1 MSAPSARRIRVIWNP
16 RAGAKAGLTTNTT
29 GVEQVRELMARH
41 RLGDELV
48 ETGSDD
54 DAVAQ
59 ARDAVQARYDLV
71 VAAGGDGTVGTVA
84 RQLLD
89 TDVAL
94 GLLPIG
100 SVMNIAR
107 SLGIPR
113 DLEVAAEI
121 VAAGHT
127 QPIDVGEANGT
138 IFFEVASVGLSA
150 ALFAEANRVDQG
162 EYHGVLGAIRILLQ
176 FRPRRMRIH
185 LDDGPVATR
194 ALMVAV
200 ANGPY
205 TGFGFTVAPGA
216 RLDDGMFD
224 IAVFSRFSRVEL
236 VRHLGSIAAGRRQ
249 YHPKVSTYR
258 SREVTIESRH
268 PLPARADANDLGTTP
283 IRCVVRR
290 AALRVVVPPVGVG
303 QGNPVG
309 RPAVYA
315 GSGEH
320 FELERGEQ

>member
-1 MSAPSARRIRVIWNP
+1 MSAAPARRIRVIWNP
-16 RAGAKAGLTTNTT
+16 RAGAKAGLPTNTT
-29 GVEQVRELMARH
+29 NVEQVRELMARH
-41 RLGDELV
+41 HLGDELV
-48 ETGSDD
+48 ETGSDE
-54 DAVAQ
+54 DAVGQ
-59 ARDAVQARYDLV
+59 ARDAVQARYDAV

-113 DLEVAAEI
+113 ELEGAAEI
-121 VAAGHT
+121 VAAGHR
-127 QPIDVGEANGT
+127 QAIDVGEANGT
-138 IFFEVASVGLSA
+138 VFFEVASVGLSA

-162 EYHGVLGAIRILLQ
+162 AYHGFLGAIRVLVQ
-176 FRPRRMRIH
+176 FRPRRMRVH
-185 LDDGPVATR
+185 LDEGPVATR

-205 TGFGFTVAPGA
+205 TGFGFTVAPDA

-224 IAVFSRFSRVEL
+224 VAVFSRFSRYEL
-236 VRHLGSIAAGRRQ
+236 LRHLGSIAAGRRQ

-258 SREVTIESRH
+258 SEQVTIESVH

-283 IRCVVRR
+283 MRCVVRR
-290 AALRVVVPPVGVG
+290 GALTVLVPAPVAGM
-303 QGNPVG
+303 G
-309 RPAVYA
+309 RDGSREPRGYA
-315 GSGEH
+315 GTE
-320 FELERGEQ
+320 

>member
-1 MSAPSARRIRVIWNP
+1 MHALV
-16 RAGAKAGLTTNTT
+16 
-29 GVEQVRELMARH
+29 ARH
-41 RLGDELV
+41 GLGDELV

-59 ARDAVQARYDLV
+59 TRDAVEARYDVV

-84 RQLLD
+84 RQLLG

-113 DLEVAAEI
+113 DVESAAEI
-121 VAAGHT
+121 VARGHT
-127 QPIDVGEANGT
+127 QAIDVGEANGT

-162 EYHGVLGAIRILLQ
+162 EYHGLVGAIRVFLQ
-176 FRPRRMRIH
+176 FRPRRMRIE
-185 LDDGPVATR
+185 LDEGPVATR

-216 RLDDGMFD
+216 QLDDGMFD
-224 IAVFSRFSRVEL
+224 IAVFSRFSRYEL
-236 VRHLGSIAAGRRQ
+236 LRHLGSIAAGRRQ

-258 SREVTIESRH
+258 SHEVRIESVH

-283 IRCVVRR
+283 IRCVVRTG
-290 AALRVVVPPVGVG
+290 ALKVVVPPPGTAE
-303 QGNPVG
+303 GNPSAS
-309 RPAVYA
+309 PA
-315 GSGEH
+315 SM
-320 FELERGEQ
+320 LERV